1 MLKFADVY
9 SDINGL
15 CRKHGQ
21 GSEIWRHVFSL
32 RHICSPPCFWSRT
45 VFLPPFVVGEGARTR
60 GCGLPK
66 YTRKVVSGLQMLMK
80 DFTHIPQLTSKSQA
94 PIWYEGSP
102 VPDRRRAT
110 PTCPFICKYTRICV
124 LIQVSC
130 VYGTSYLFVSFA
142 PTGHIATLID
152 TGYHGHITKGYLAL
166 LYVAHRK

>member
-1 MLKFADVY
+1 MLKFADVH

-21 GSEIWRHVFSL
+21 GSEMWRHLFSL
-32 RHICSPPCFWSRT
+32 RHISSPPWFWSRT

-80 DFTHIPQLTSKSQA
+80 DFTHSPQLTSKSQA

-110 PTCPFICKYTRICV
+110 PTRPFICKYTRNYV

-130 VYGTSYLFVSFA
+130 VYGCA
-142 PTGHIATLID
+142 
-152 TGYHGHITKGYLAL
+152 GYLGYPFQNQVVNSHAGNPESPI
-166 LYVAHRK
+166 